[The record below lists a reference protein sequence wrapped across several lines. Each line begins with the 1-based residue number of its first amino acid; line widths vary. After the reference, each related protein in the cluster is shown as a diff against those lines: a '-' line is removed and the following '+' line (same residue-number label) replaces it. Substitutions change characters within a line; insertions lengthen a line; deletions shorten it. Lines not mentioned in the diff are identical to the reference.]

1 MEDHPGVT
9 VLLSSYNG
17 AKYIEDQVRSILTQ
31 RGVRVWLVIRDD
43 GSTDKTPEI
52 LTRLAGEHDNI
63 SIRLK
68 ENVGFIK
75 SFFDLLKNADVNSEF
90 YSFSDQD
97 DIWLP
102 DKLVVGVS
110 ALSIKSDTPAM
121 YCSRT
126 EYVNASLR
134 HLSFSPAHKPQ
145 KIGFGNALVQNVA
158 TGCTIILNGDARKLI
173 VENLPESCL
182 AHDWWVYLV
191 VSAFGS
197 VIYDQAAHIKYR
209 QHGGNVVGASSSF
222 ITNAIKRTR
231 RFFGSLRDNK
241 TSSQIT
247 EFNRIFKSKMT
258 PDQVSIVEKI
268 LRANR
273 NMLGRISLVCRGFYW
288 RQNLVDDFLLR
299 VVILA
304 GRF

>member
-1 MEDHPGVT
+1 MNYPRVT

-17 AKYIEDQVRSILTQ
+17 DKYIEDQVRSILTQ

-52 LTRLAGEHDNI
+52 LKRLAGEYDNI
-63 SIRLK
+63 SISLK

-75 SFFDLLKNADVNSEF
+75 SFFDLLKSADVNSGF

-102 DKLVVGVS
+102 DKLLVGVT

-126 EYVNASLR
+126 EYVNASLK
-134 HLSFSPAHKPQ
+134 HLSFSPAYKQQ

-158 TGCTIILNGDARKLI
+158 TGCTIVLNAEARKLI
-173 VENLPESCL
+173 IANLPESCIV
-182 AHDWWVYLV
+182 HDWWVYLV
-191 VSAFGS
+191 VSAFGWI
-197 VIYDQAAHIKYR
+197 IYDQAAHIKYR
-209 QHGGNVVGASSSF
+209 QHGGNAIGGTSSF
-222 ITNAIKRTR
+222 ITNSIKRTG
-231 RFFGSLRDNK
+231 RFFGSLRDNR
-241 TSSQIT
+241 TSSQIA

-258 PDQVSIVEKI
+258 PDQVNIVEKI
-268 LRANR
+268 LEANKSVR
-273 NMLGRISLVCRGFYW
+273 GRILLVCRGFYW
-288 RQNLVDDFLLR
+288 RQSLIDDFLLR
-299 VVILA
+299 IVILA